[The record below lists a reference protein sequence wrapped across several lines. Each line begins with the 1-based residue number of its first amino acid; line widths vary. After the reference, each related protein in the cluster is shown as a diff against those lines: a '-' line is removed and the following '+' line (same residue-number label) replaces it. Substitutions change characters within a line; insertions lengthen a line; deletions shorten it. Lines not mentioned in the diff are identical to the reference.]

1 MLSVWL
7 ESWSST
13 LPYTINSC
21 GLYTSVQG
29 FMGKLLNTWRCN
41 HLTFLFQ
48 ALCMNAPKTQSR
60 LEILITRFETR
71 DSRWKI
77 ENLNWPI
84 IYKNHVSERPR
95 PCLACYNMKKKIH
108 SPCWIIPNLLIPFC
122 LTNPFPLWFSKTIS
136 NSFIS
141 CLRKRLLC

>member
-1 MLSVWL
+1 MGCIHLCRDLWV
-7 ESWSST
+7 
-13 LPYTINSC
+13 SC
-21 GLYTSVQG
+21 LIHKDVIIWH
-29 FMGKLLNTWRCN
+29 FCFK
-41 HLTFLFQ
+41 
-48 ALCMNAPKTQSR
+48 LCMNAPKTQSR

-84 IYKNHVSERPR
+84 IYKNHVSERIVLDLTMPR
-95 PCLACYNMKKKIH
+95 PCLACYNMKKNFH

-122 LTNPFPLWFSKTIS
+122 VTNPFPLWFSKTIS